1 MGSLDALD
9 QSAELASI
17 SASFQDVFDRLLRS
31 TQHVSDDIML
41 RVAGP
46 ADIPRLKE
54 LSTPGPANDVE
65 QAIEDAFTISD
76 YRLRMNHPRFFGFV
90 PGPASPLSWIGDCL
104 SSAFNSFAGS
114 KLQGSG
120 VAVVEQALI
129 QWLSSRVGLPDTAG
143 GVFVSGGSM
152 ANMTA
157 MVLARDCNLPS
168 GQEGLGVAY
177 LSDQTHHSVAK
188 ALRIIGIKRDQIRVM
203 PSNSSFQMEIS
214 ALKDA
219 IQADRQA
226 GLIPFV
232 IIGTSGTTNTGS
244 VDPLAAL
251 AEVRDK
257 EGIWLHID
265 GAYGASAS
273 LAATRSSTVSGL
285 GLADSISWDAHK
297 WLFQTYSCSLVLV
310 RNKINLTRVF
320 TNDGDYLR
328 DALEDEEIPNFW
340 NFGMELT
347 RPSRAMKLWF
357 TLRVLGVERLGQM
370 VDHGFR
376 LAEVA
381 QDEVQKLS
389 DWEIT
394 SVASMAIVTFRYA
407 PLGKTE
413 EELNELNTT
422 ISRKLLEGN
431 VAGML
436 TTKLRGKVVLRIC
449 SINPLLSG
457 DEMVNIIHQ
466 ATELAKRLG

>member
-9 QSAELASI
+9 QSADLASI

-31 TQHVSDDIML
+31 TQHVSDDTIL

-46 ADIPRLKE
+46 ADIPHLKE
-54 LSTPGPANDVE
+54 LCTPGPANDVE

-120 VAVVEQALI
+120 VAVVEQTLI

-188 ALRIIGIKRDQIRVM
+188 ALRIIGIKRDQIRVI
-203 PSNSSFQMEIS
+203 PSNSSFQMEVS
-214 ALKDA
+214 TLEDA

-310 RNKINLTRVF
+310 RNKINLTKVF

-357 TLRVLGVERLGQM
+357 TLRVLGVERLGKM
-370 VDHGFR
+370 IDHGFR

-381 QDEVQKLS
+381 QDEVQKLP

-394 SVASMAIVTFRYA
+394 SAASMAIVTFRYA

-413 EELNELNTT
+413 EALNELNTT

-457 DEMVNIIHQ
+457 DEMVDIIHQ